1 MPGMCGVMPYGAVV
15 NIKLPLR
22 HSPPSG
28 NISIWTFE
36 GKFQGVSMPFSV
48 SDKPDP
54 MDPIKKKVAHEAL
67 KYVRDGMVIGL
78 GTGSTAKHFIT
89 GLGELIKSKGWN
101 IQCIPTS
108 FDSKHLAFKS
118 GLNVVELDAVDH
130 IDYAVDGAD
139 AVNPKLES
147 IKGAGGA
154 LVREKVVA
162 YESHDF
168 TIVIDESKYKELSG
182 IVPIEVTPFA
192 YSTVKRK
199 LRADGI
205 EALARTGTGKF
216 GPLISDNGN
225 YILDARMDVKNA
237 REMETY
243 LDTIPG
249 VVDCGIF
256 TKCTRVII
264 GGKNGIQTLDSK

>member
-1 MPGMCGVMPYGAVV
+1 MPA
-15 NIKLPLR
+15 
-22 HSPPSG
+22 
-28 NISIWTFE
+28 T
-36 GKFQGVSMPFSV
+36 V

-54 MDPIKKKVAHEAL
+54 MGPVKKKVALEAL

-78 GTGSTAKHFIT
+78 GTGSTATHFIT
-89 GLGELIKSKGWN
+89 GLGELVRSKGWH
-101 IQCIPTS
+101 IQCVPTS

-118 GLNVVELDAVDH
+118 GLGVVELDAVDH

-139 AVNPKLES
+139 VVNPALQS

-162 YESHDF
+162 YEAKDF
-168 TIVIDESKYKELSG
+168 TIIIDDSKFKDHLSG

-199 LRADGI
+199 LRTDGI

-225 YILDARMDVKNA
+225 YILDARMDVA
-237 REMETY
+237 DAPQMESY
-243 LDTIPG
+243 LEAIPG

-256 TKCTRVII
+256 TKCTRAII
-264 GGKNGIQTLDSK
+264 GSASGVKVVGSN

>member
-1 MPGMCGVMPYGAVV
+1 MQAKAG
-15 NIKLPLR
+15 NNHDPLEPVKR
-22 HSPPSG
+22 
-28 NISIWTFE
+28 
-36 GKFQGVSMPFSV
+36 
-48 SDKPDP
+48 
-54 MDPIKKKVAHEAL
+54 KVAYEAL

-78 GTGSTAKHFIT
+78 GTGSTSKHFIT
-89 GLGELIKSKGWN
+89 GLGELVASKGWHVE
-101 IQCIPTS
+101 CVPTS

-118 GLNVVELDAVDH
+118 GLHVVELDAVDH

-139 AVNPKLES
+139 LVNTKLQS

-162 YESHDF
+162 YEAKDF
-168 TIVIDESKYKELSG
+168 TIIIDDSKYRELSG

-199 LRADGI
+199 LRHDGI

-225 YILDARMDVKNA
+225 YILDARMEVSDAAK
-237 REMETY
+237 MELY
-243 LDTIPG
+243 LDAIPG

-256 TKCTRVII
+256 TKCTRVIM
-264 GGKNGIQTLDSK
+264 GNKSGIKILGSQ